1 MSIFSSLMSHLIRWQ
16 ERRAEQMVLRTM
28 SDRGLADIGL
38 TRGDVE
44 NVLSGSYDDPR
55 DAIFAARA
63 EARARRDVKVD
74 QMPQRLAA

>member
-1 MSIFSSLMSHLIRWQ
+1 MSIFSSLISTLVRWQ
-16 ERRAEQMVLRTM
+16 EQRAEQVLLRTM

-44 NVLSGSYDDPR
+44 SVLNGSYEDPR

>member
-1 MSIFSSLMSHLIRWQ
+1 MSILSSLIARFSRWQ
-16 ERRAEQMVLRTM
+16 EERAEAYLLRTM

-38 TRGDVE
+38 TRGDVDQ
-44 NVLSGSYDDPR
+44 VLNGAYEDPR

>member
-1 MSIFSSLMSHLIRWQ
+1 MSVLSSLIARFTRWQ
-16 ERRAEQMVLRTM
+16 EQRAESTLLRTM

-38 TRGDVE
+38 SRGDVDR
-44 NVLSGSYDDPR
+44 VLDGSYEDPR